1 MKSNQDIALMLV
13 DYRLQDQYTGTF
25 VIQEIRKIVN
35 KPKLPAIII
44 SGDTELKRMQAIEQ
58 ESFEVLH
65 KPIKP
70 AQLRALMNHLLETV
84 N

>member
-13 DYRLQDQYTGTF
+13 DYRLQDQYTDTF

-58 ESFEVLH
+58 EGLKCYINPSNPLSY
-65 KPIKP
+65 
-70 AQLRALMNHLLETV
+70 ARL
-84 N
+84 